1 MWNKQRYCRHLQ
13 NHVWITNFCGENRKT
28 SMLWKYSYF
37 FVVQRYGKS
46 CQEMCGTILWAG
58 KQDDATTLH
67 KYLLHALMTIISRKK
82 NEICW
87 RLVKKYAL
95 KLFWNVYTWH
105 ELEDLI
111 FCGQWTNLH
120 DRLRNGPKLVTND
133 HLVWSPTFITQVS
146 TNNIVMWGTLQNSA
160 DWDCFKSPILQK
172 ILRIRNLLQMEHC
185 VFQNTFV
192 PICWMCKQQTS
203 VSHSSTESKII
214 SLDASLRVDG
224 IFDRYCSWRKYE
236 QSRYRVRSSP
246 HTIHKRKQFQRVI
259 NDLESVDFFPQ
270 TSNLLA
276 KKLCCT
282 FLKIKKAV
290 IKMII
295 QGRSPA
301 KRHFSRTRR
310 VAPDWL
316 FDPMKQSI
324 WTLKSKSNTFTPK
337 TNLPTL

>member
-1 MWNKQRYCRHLQ
+1 MFESRISAEELKNIHALKIFVFLRGPKIWRVMSRNVWNDIVSWQTRRL
-13 NHVWITNFCGENRKT
+13 NNST
-28 SMLWKYSYF
+28 
-37 FVVQRYGKS
+37 
-46 CQEMCGTILWAG
+46 
-58 KQDDATTLH
+58 
-67 KYLLHALMTIISRKK
+67 KYLLHALTTIISRKK

-259 NDLESVDFFPQ
+259 NDLESVV
-270 TSNLLA
+270 SS
-276 KKLCCT
+276 
-282 FLKIKKAV
+282 LKRPIFS
-290 IKMII
+290 
-295 QGRSPA
+295 QRSYVV
-301 KRHFSRTRR
+301 HFWR
-310 VAPDWL
+310 
-316 FDPMKQSI
+316 
-324 WTLKSKSNTFTPK
+324 
-337 TNLPTL
+337 